1 MKVAL
6 FGVSG
11 NLGNGIFEAFKKSS
25 SLELKAPNRSELNL
39 LNSKEVISFFKSESP
54 DIVIQAAGK
63 TTNKTSTEEDSV
75 NSHDTNILINDNI
88 QNAAVKFGVQIYI
101 DISSASIYEN
111 FSDLLVSENDFYRIA
126 EFSPTHLYSKS
137 KVKQSLSILEKV
149 SAGYQWYS
157 VVIPYVISTKNL
169 PRNTRP
175 GLFNRISSE
184 IINGYK
190 EGNLYRPPASL
201 DTRVLR
207 QFVHGYDV
215 GRYCFEIMSN
225 NLKPGILHL
234 PNLPCIN
241 LEDFINLHLTKLNR
255 TKFKETNY
263 NLNYLGAKIVSIQ
276 DKIYNFQY
284 EFTAD
289 KIVNTLLNQN

>member
-25 SLELKAPNRSELNL
+25 SLELKAPTRSELDL
-39 LNSKEVISFFKSESP
+39 LNSKEVSSFFKSESP
-54 DIVIQAAGK
+54 DIVIQAAGT
-63 TTNKTSTEEDSV
+63 TTNKNSSEEDSV
-75 NSHDTNILINDNI
+75 NSHDSNILINNNI
-88 QNAAVKFGVQIYI
+88 QNAAVKSGVQIYI

-111 FSDLLVSENDFYRIA
+111 FPDLFVSEHDFYRVA
-126 EFSPTHLYSKS
+126 EFYPSHLYSKS
-137 KVKQSLSILEKV
+137 KVKQSLLVLEKV
-149 SAGYQWYS
+149 SAGYRWYS
-157 VVIPYVISTKNL
+157 VIIPYVISTKNL

-184 IINGYK
+184 IIHAHK
-190 EGNLYRPPASL
+190 EGGIYSPPASL
-201 DTRVLR
+201 DTMVLR

-215 GRYCFEIMSN
+215 GRYCFEIMKN

-234 PNLPCIN
+234 PNLPFIN
-241 LEDFINLHLTKLNR
+241 LEDFINLHLTKLNSAKSKK
-255 TKFKETNY
+255 TIYE
-263 NLNYLGAKIVSIQ
+263 LNYLGARIVSVQ
-276 DKIYNFQY
+276 DKLHNFQY

-289 KIVNTLLNQN
+289 KIVNSLLNRD